1 MNTKIYFEIA
11 SCSPFCETRH
21 GTLKAYIRK
30 ANYDSI
36 QFSRYSCANGIS
48 LMKEIL
54 ALCEPNDKN
63 IKIKI
68 RRKNEMISLTA
79 TYLGENGWP

>member
-1 MNTKIYFEIA
+1 
-11 SCSPFCETRH
+11 
-21 GTLKAYIRK
+21 
-30 ANYDSI
+30 
-36 QFSRYSCANGIS
+36 
-48 LMKEIL
+48 MKEIL